1 MTMEENDK
9 QPTGPQEEKHAVEAV
24 DESPKKLAETEQQLA
39 QYKDL
44 FLRKAAEFENYK
56 KRVDNE
62 SATIIRF
69 ANEDLI
75 GEIIPVLDD
84 FERFL
89 KSAKEQK
96 NHEVL
101 SRGVELVYQ
110 KLLKTLESQGLKA
123 FETVGKEFD
132 VQYHDALMQVH
143 REGVPPHIILEEV
156 EKGYLLN
163 DKVIRHAKVVVSS
176 ASQQQDSPHTEE
188 QPREER
194 KD

>member
-9 QPTGPQEEKHAVEAV
+9 QPTGQQEEKPAGEAV
-24 DESPKKLAETEQQLA
+24 DELAKKLAETEQQLA

-56 KRVDNE
+56 KRADNE
-62 SATIIRF
+62 SAAIIRF

-101 SRGVELVYQ
+101 SRGVELIYQ
-110 KLLKTLESQGLKA
+110 KLLKTLDSQGVKA

-132 VQYHDALMQVH
+132 VHYHDALMQVH

-163 DKVIRHAKVVVSS
+163 DKVIRHAKVVVSA
-176 ASQQQDSPHTEE
+176 ASQQQDSPQTED
-188 QPREER
+188 QTSGRT
-194 KD
+194 

>member
-1 MTMEENDK
+1 MTMEESEK
-9 QPTGPQEEKHAVEAV
+9 KPTGTEEEKPVSDVV
-24 DESPKKLAETEQQLA
+24 DEPAKKLAETEQQLA

-44 FLRKAAEFENYK
+44 LLRKAAEFENYK

-89 KSAKEQK
+89 KSAREQK

-110 KLLKTLESQGLKA
+110 KLLKTLESQGVKA
-123 FETVGKEFD
+123 FETIGKEFD
-132 VQYHDALMQVH
+132 VHYHDALMQVH
-143 REGVPPHIILEEV
+143 REGVPPHMILEEV

-163 DKVIRHAKVVVSS
+163 EKVIRHAKVVVSS
-176 ASQQQDSPHTEE
+176 ASQQQDSPQTEE
-188 QPREER
+188 QTSGKP
-194 KD
+194 

>member
-1 MTMEENDK
+1 MIMEENEK
-9 QPTGPQEEKHAVEAV
+9 QPTGPQEEKPAAEAV
-24 DESPKKLAETEQQLA
+24 DESAKKIAETEQQLA

-56 KRVDNE
+56 KRADNE
-62 SATIIRF
+62 SATIIKF
-69 ANEDLI
+69 ATEDLI

-110 KLLKTLESQGLKA
+110 KLLKTLESQGVKA

-132 VQYHDALMQVH
+132 VHYHDALMQVH

-176 ASQQQDSPHTEE
+176 ASQQQDSPQTEE
-188 QPREER
+188 QTSGRT
-194 KD
+194 

>member
-1 MTMEENDK
+1 MEENDK
-9 QPTGPQEEKHAVEAV
+9 QPTGPQEEKPAAEAV
-24 DESPKKLAETEQQLA
+24 DESAKKLAETEQQVA

-44 FLRKAAEFENYK
+44 LLRKAAEFENYK

-62 SATIIRF
+62 SATIIKF

-110 KLLKTLESQGLKA
+110 KLLKTLESQGVKA

-132 VQYHDALMQVH
+132 VHYHDALMQVH

-176 ASQQQDSPHTEE
+176 ASQQQDSPQTEE
-188 QPREER
+188 QTSGRT
-194 KD
+194 

>member
-1 MTMEENDK
+1 MTMEESEK
-9 QPTGPQEEKHAVEAV
+9 KPTGTEEEKPVSDVV
-24 DESPKKLAETEQQLA
+24 DEPAKKLAETEQQLA

-44 FLRKAAEFENYK
+44 LLRKAAEFENYK

-110 KLLKTLESQGLKA
+110 KLLKTLESQGVKA

-132 VQYHDALMQVH
+132 VHYHDALMQVH
-143 REGVPPHIILEEV
+143 REGVPPHMILEEV

-163 DKVIRHAKVVVSS
+163 EKVIRHAKVVVSS
-176 ASQQQDSPHTEE
+176 ASQQQDSPQTEE
-188 QPREER
+188 QTSGKP
-194 KD
+194 

>member
-9 QPTGPQEEKHAVEAV
+9 QPTGPQEEKPAAESV
-24 DESPKKLAETEQQLA
+24 DESAKKLAEMEQQLV

-75 GEIIPVLDD
+75 EEIIPVLDD

-101 SRGVELVYQ
+101 SRGVELVHQ
-110 KLLKTLESQGLKA
+110 KLLKTLESQGVKA

-132 VQYHDALMQVH
+132 VHYHDALMQVH

-188 QPREER
+188 QTSGRT
-194 KD
+194 

>member
-9 QPTGPQEEKHAVEAV
+9 QPTGSQEEKPAAEAV
-24 DESPKKLAETEQQLA
+24 DESAKKLAETEQQLA

-56 KRVDNE
+56 KRADNE

-110 KLLKTLESQGLKA
+110 KLLKTLESQGVKA

-132 VQYHDALMQVH
+132 VHYHDALMQVH

-156 EKGYLLN
+156 EKGYLLF

-176 ASQQQDSPHTEE
+176 ANQQQDSPQTED
-188 QPREER
+188 QTSGRP
-194 KD
+194 

>member
-1 MTMEENDK
+1 MTMEESEK
-9 QPTGPQEEKHAVEAV
+9 KPTGTEEEKPVSDVV
-24 DESPKKLAETEQQLA
+24 DEPAKKLAETEQQLA

-44 FLRKAAEFENYK
+44 LLRKAAEFENYK

-89 KSAKEQK
+89 KSAREQK

-110 KLLKTLESQGLKA
+110 KLLKTLESQGVKA
-123 FETVGKEFD
+123 FETIGKEFD
-132 VQYHDALMQVH
+132 VHYHDALMQVH
-143 REGVPPHIILEEV
+143 REGVPPHMILEEV

-163 DKVIRHAKVVVSS
+163 EKVIRHAKVVVSS
-176 ASQQQDSPHTEE
+176 ASQQQDSPQTEE
-188 QPREER
+188 QTSGRP
-194 KD
+194 

>member
-1 MTMEENDK
+1 M
-9 QPTGPQEEKHAVEAV
+9 
-24 DESPKKLAETEQQLA
+24 L
-39 QYKDL
+39 
-44 FLRKAAEFENYK
+44 LRKAAEFENYK

-62 SATIIRF
+62 SATIIKF

-110 KLLKTLESQGLKA
+110 KLLKTLESQGVKA

-132 VQYHDALMQVH
+132 VHYHDALMQVH

-176 ASQQQDSPHTEE
+176 ASQQQDSPQTEE
-188 QPREER
+188 QTSGRT
-194 KD
+194 

>member
-9 QPTGPQEEKHAVEAV
+9 QPTGSQEEKPAAEAV
-24 DESPKKLAETEQQLA
+24 DESAKKLTETEHQLA

-89 KSAKEQK
+89 KSAREQK

-110 KLLKTLESQGLKA
+110 KLLKTLESQGVKA
-123 FETVGKEFD
+123 FETIGKEFD
-132 VQYHDALMQVH
+132 VHYHDALMQVH
-143 REGVPPHIILEEV
+143 REGVPPHMILEEV

-163 DKVIRHAKVVVSS
+163 EKVIRHAKVVVSS
-176 ASQQQDSPHTEE
+176 ASQQQDSPQTEE
-188 QPREER
+188 QTSGRT
-194 KD
+194 

>member
-9 QPTGPQEEKHAVEAV
+9 QPTGPQEEKPAAEAV
-24 DESPKKLAETEQQLA
+24 DESAKKLTETEQQVA

-44 FLRKAAEFENYK
+44 LLRKAAEFENYK
-56 KRVDNE
+56 KRADNE

-110 KLLKTLESQGLKA
+110 KLLKTLESQGVKA

-132 VQYHDALMQVH
+132 VRYHDALMQVH

-176 ASQQQDSPHTEE
+176 ASQQQDSPQTED
-188 QPREER
+188 QTSGRP
-194 KD
+194 